1 MRILPHEILGAGSK
15 AVTHTVCCQAALHR
29 CVGAAFPRWPSACAP
44 HPEVLVLFLFVFIFF
59 SSKMDLLAENVLSG
73 EATAELAQT
82 WRVLKG
88 RAGVELVGVPWVL
101 GLHTAHHCLKW

>member
-1 MRILPHEILGAGSK
+1 
-15 AVTHTVCCQAALHR
+15 
-29 CVGAAFPRWPSACAP
+29 
-44 HPEVLVLFLFVFIFF
+44 
-59 SSKMDLLAENVLSG
+59 MDLLAENVLSG

-88 RAGVELVGVPWVL
+88 RAGVELVGVPRVL